1 MVINI
6 VGLIFFVIWLIVGIV
21 TAVMVAHGEQI
32 PKMTFFC
39 ALLVVLVH
47 YLEEAVGAI

>member
-1 MVINI
+1 MVINTF
-6 VGLIFFVIWLIVGIV
+6 GLICFVIWLIIGIV

-39 ALLVVLVH
+39 ALLVVLMYYFEV
-47 YLEEAVGAI
+47 AFGV

>member
-6 VGLIFFVIWLIVGIV
+6 VGLIFFVVWLIIGIV
-21 TAVMVAHGEQI
+21 TAVTVALGEQI

-39 ALLVVLVH
+39 ALLIVLVH
-47 YLEEAVGAI
+47 YLEEAFRV